1 MSEVCPYCGA
11 SHKSD
16 QKYQE
21 LKIYWA
27 RLRDI
32 SEQVV
37 IEGRRYEPSTWHEQ
51 MKRQFIGCIDLPNGQ
66 VQGMTTTKL
75 NPREMKEYRW
85 QVEEYAQREF
95 GVRFT
100 ENIEPVGRVV

>member
-16 QKYQE
+16 KKYQE
-21 LKIYWA
+21 YRIYWA

-32 SEQVV
+32 SEQVA
-37 IEGRRYEPSTWHEQ
+37 IEGKSYAPTTWHEQ
-51 MKRQFIGCIDLPNGQ
+51 FKRQFIGCIDLPNGQ
-66 VQGMTTTKL
+66 VIGMTTTKMTPQEL
-75 NPREMKEYRW
+75 KEYRW
-85 QVEEYAQREF
+85 QVEEYTQRQF

-100 ENIEPVGRVV
+100 ENVDHLGRVA